1 MIEAVELSKYF
12 QSTPSLEG
20 VNLSIAQGEKV
31 AILGPNGAGKTTL
44 MRLMLGL
51 YAPTSGQLRIHGFD
65 PFKER
70 SQSVA
75 HISFV
80 PQLSPPIRLSVD
92 ALCGYARQTAQT
104 DEGKVAAITER
115 MGMDLESVRH
125 KAFYT
130 LSGGMRQKLMI
141 ALAFAR
147 SSKMILLDEPSSN
160 IDPASR
166 RVLLE
171 LLEALDETQTV
182 VMISHRLEELSGIIR
197 RSVTMD
203 LGRIVDDRAL

>member
-1 MIEAVELSKYF
+1 MIEAMNLSKYF
-12 QSTPSLEG
+12 NTTLSLEG
-20 VNLSIAQGEKV
+20 VSLSIAQGEKV

-51 YAPTSGQLRIHGFD
+51 YAPTSGHLRIHGFD

-80 PQLSPPIRLSVD
+80 PQLSPPIRLSVE
-92 ALCGYARQTAQT
+92 ALCAYAHQTAKT
-104 DEGKVAAITER
+104 DIERVATITQR
-115 MGMDLESVRH
+115 MGMDLAPVRH

-147 SSKMILLDEPSSN
+147 HSPIILLDEPSSN
-160 IDPASR
+160 IDPAAR
-166 RVLLE
+166 RVLIE
-171 LLEALDETQTV
+171 LLEALDGSQTV
-182 VMISHRLEELSGIIR
+182 LMISHRLEELSGIIR
-197 RSVTMD
+197 RAVTMD